1 MPEFLVDTNVLVYAV
16 EPSPAGKPERARA
29 CIVRLGS
36 ARNGALSAQILSEFF
51 VIATRKVQPPLMF
64 AEAERML
71 SDLDRSW
78 PVYDITSTTVLEAI
92 RAVQRHQFAYWDALV
107 WATAKLHGIPNV
119 LTEDRP
125 SSGLIEGVRFIDPFD
140 RSFELARLD

>member
-1 MPEFLVDTNVLVYAV
+1 LPGFLVDTNVLLYAL

-51 VIATRKVQPPLMF
+51 VVATRKVQPPLTF
-64 AEAERML
+64 AEAERL
-71 SDLDRSW
+71 VSGLGRSW
-78 PVYDITSTTVLEAI
+78 PVYDITSMAVLETI
-92 RAVQRHQFAYWDALV
+92 RAVQQHQFAYWDALV

-125 SSGLIEGVRFIDPFD
+125 SSGLVEGVRFIDPFD
-140 RSFELARLD
+140 PSFELTRLD

>member
-1 MPEFLVDTNVLVYAV
+1 MPGFLVDTNVLVYAV
-16 EPSPAGKPERARA
+16 EPSRAGKPERARA
-29 CIVRLGS
+29 CIVRLGG

-51 VIATRKVQPPLMF
+51 VIATRKIQPRLTS
-64 AEAERML
+64 AEAERRL
-71 SDLDRSW
+71 NGLGRSW

-107 WATAKLHGIPNV
+107 WATAKLQGIPNV

-125 SSGLIEGVRFIDPFD
+125 SSGLIEGVRFVDPFD
-140 RSFELARLD
+140 PSFELTRLD